1 MPATPRWVLAPMGP
15 VAAFFDHGV
24 EQRTDQGG
32 LVSIVAWI
40 VMALGVLG
48 SIELVA
54 RAATTGRSTVEVRD
68 RSIHH
73 RPNR

>member
-1 MPATPRWVLAPMGP
+1 
-15 VAAFFDHGV
+15 
-24 EQRTDQGG
+24 
-32 LVSIVAWI
+32 VSIVAWI
-40 VMALGVLG
+40 IMVLGVLG

-54 RAATTGRSTVEVRD
+54 RAATIGRSTVGVKD

>member
-1 MPATPRWVLAPMGP
+1 MPVTPRWVLASMGP
-15 VAAFFDHGV
+15 VTAPFDHGV
-24 EQRTDQGG
+24 GPRTDQGG

-40 VMALGVLG
+40 VMTLGVLG

-54 RAATTGRSTVEVRD
+54 RAATIGRSTVTVKD
-68 RSIHH
+68 RAVQ

>member
-1 MPATPRWVLAPMGP
+1 
-15 VAAFFDHGV
+15 
-24 EQRTDQGG
+24 
-32 LVSIVAWI
+32 VSIVAWI

-54 RAATTGRSTVEVRD
+54 RAATIGRSTVEVKD
-68 RSIHH
+68 RSAHH